1 MMTLALAFFAGMVA
15 GALLYKLRR
24 TIRKRSR
31 RVVQNNFPIPE
42 GQQMLE
48 APVLGRERE
57 QDQEISVGEPTKL
70 PEQEDRPPQDRPK
83 PFEPSPPWSHPPSLH
98 SVE

>member
-1 MMTLALAFFAGMVA
+1 MMMLALAFFAGMVA

-31 RVVQNNFPIPE
+31 RAVPENQQLLAVQAPE
-42 GQQMLE
+42 LE
-48 APVLGRERE
+48 AE
-57 QDQEISVGEPTKL
+57 QDLEMSTAEPTTL
-70 PEQEDRPPQDRPK
+70 AEQGTRPAQDRPK